1 MDKLFEWMDKY
12 NYRFEETTAIKL
24 VSLLGRFSSHFSEG
38 AKEVLSSVFPRV
50 PVNMPRKTVAV
61 VAMLHKTAEPIYR
74 ELMKLNQDCV
84 AETGVPLHGLDAM
97 AALESIRER
106 EGDRIGYLVRH
117 RD

>member
-1 MDKLFEWMDKY
+1 
-12 NYRFEETTAIKL
+12 
-24 VSLLGRFSSHFSEG
+24 
-38 AKEVLSSVFPRV
+38 
-50 PVNMPRKTVAV
+50 
-61 VAMLHKTAEPIYR
+61 MLHKTAEPIYR